1 MNLYLIDYENVTE
14 TGLSGTNELTADDHV
29 IVFYSA
35 QIKNISFEKH
45 VEIAQCPA
53 TFEYIKIQK
62 TGKTKIELNNRF
74 VKAFQTP
81 KGSNIYNH
89 VKEIYEQYMKSLT

>member
-45 VEIAQCPA
+45 VEIASVLPLLNTSKFRKPA
-53 TFEYIKIQK
+53 RTISIFNYPPI
-62 TGKTKIELNNRF
+62 LDF
-74 VKAFQTP
+74 
-81 KGSNIYNH
+81 
-89 VKEIYEQYMKSLT
+89 

>member
-62 TGKTKIELNNRF
+62 TGKNYLD
-74 VKAFQTP
+74 FQPIHLSWISDRQRKCST
-81 KGSNIYNH
+81 YLYRYQRH
-89 VKEIYEQYMKSLT
+89 RLRQRH

>member
-62 TGKTKIELNNRF
+62 TGKNYLD
-74 VKAFQTP
+74 FQLSTYL
-81 KGSNIYNH
+81 GFLIG
-89 VKEIYEQYMKSLT
+89 KENVQHI